1 MKKKIVLA
9 GGTGFIGRGIIQY
22 FGQADFDFV
31 ILTRN
36 PQKRDD
42 GVKEVLWDAKTLGP
56 WTNELE
62 GAEALINLTG
72 KSVNCRYTE
81 ANKHEIIESRTHS
94 TGILGTALLQLK
106 QAPKVWLN
114 SSSATVYRYSEDRNM
129 DELTGE
135 LGNDFSPGVVK
146 AWEKSFNDVPLPA
159 TSKFALRI
167 SIVLGKGDGV
177 MPRLINLV
185 RFGLGGK
192 QGNGAQFFS
201 WIHEDDLYRIM
212 LWCINNPDKQGVY
225 NCCVP
230 NPITNSY
237 LMRSMRRVM
246 GMPFGLP
253 ASEWMLFI
261 GAMIIGTE
269 TELILKSRRVVPT
282 NLLRQGFVFT
292 YPEINSALKNLFSA

>member
-9 GGTGFIGRGIIQY
+9 GGTGFLGRGIIQY
-22 FGQADFDFV
+22 FGSKDFEFI

-36 PQKRDD
+36 PKKRDD
-42 GVKEVLWDAKTLGP
+42 GAKEVYWDAKSLGP
-56 WTNELE
+56 WTGELE
-62 GAEALINLTG
+62 NAEALINLTG

-81 ANKHEIIESRTHS
+81 ANKREIIDSRTHS
-94 TGILGTALLQLK
+94 TGVLGTAILQLK
-106 QAPKVWLN
+106 QPPKVWLN
-114 SSSATVYRYSEDRNM
+114 SSSATVYRHAEDRNM
-129 DELTGE
+129 DEITGE
-135 LGNDFSPGVVK
+135 FGNDFSPGVVK
-146 AWEKSFNDVPLPA
+146 AWEKSFTDIPLPGTA
-159 TSKFALRI
+159 KFILRI

-201 WIHEDDLYRIM
+201 WIHEEDFYRIL
-212 LWCINNPDKQGVY
+212 LWGINNPEKQGVY

-230 NPITNSY
+230 NPVTNYY
-237 LMRSMRRVM
+237 LMSSIRKAMH
-246 GMPFGLP
+246 MPFGLP
-253 ASEWMLFI
+253 APKWLLKI
-261 GAMIIGTE
+261 GAIIIGTD

-282 NLLRQGFVFT
+282 NLLQNGFVFS